1 VKALSLALIACP
13 ECSSEDI
20 TGTPQPD
27 SRLLIHCA
35 DCGHEWLRGE
45 ARRDPARPHVRSV
58 DTLQGEFPSA
68 ADVRPDVRE
77 RITALEAEY
86 IAQKPD
92 ADPDVEGFASRY
104 RELFQKENLSSA
116 SPEALLH
123 FATSTTLANPGNT
136 SGFTRAWKTAGDDK
150 AADGVRA
157 SIDHLLYGPESLR
170 VEDRLTQLVEGKK
183 GLGFPSF
190 KEPMLTKVL
199 AVVEPERFLPLL
211 RYSAAADGKKEI
223 AKDVFGLDL
232 PPVDKSSFT
241 AGRVAVW
248 SNDLLRS
255 LVGLENPQEAA
266 AFLRWAKVRPTG

>member
-1 VKALSLALIACP
+1 M
-13 ECSSEDI
+13 
-20 TGTPQPD
+20 
-27 SRLLIHCA
+27 
-35 DCGHEWLRGE
+35 
-45 ARRDPARPHVRSV
+45 RSV

-136 SGFTRAWKTAGDDK
+136 SGFTRAWETAGDDK

-157 SIDHLLYGPESLR
+157 SIEHLLYGPESLR

-199 AVVEPERFLPLL
+199 AVVEPERATPPARGSRGHAEPQDEHRVGGGSGGQRRAGGGLEASV
-211 RYSAAADGKKEI
+211 RRCSSAAGTS
-223 AKDVFGLDL
+223 GL
-232 PPVDKSSFT
+232 
-241 AGRVAVW
+241 
-248 SNDLLRS
+248 
-255 LVGLENPQEAA
+255 AA
-266 AFLRWAKVRPTG
+266 A